1 MIRARFYIKKS
12 DCGNDYR
19 PVKWPIKY
27 PYWCSGESDDSFIL
41 VAYAEDEDSIKE
53 LWPEAYDIN
62 VLEKDT
68 EVKFTLR
75 FPKPKWYELQEERL
89 EEYDKLYG
97 KFVWVTDMCLK
108 DGKIRKV
115 KARIEDCGGLLLA
128 DTPGRYTPYQIGDCA
143 FESKEEALKHAE
155 EQRTNLI
162 KSLVDFCKSNNI
174 GTIIIGLNK
183 EWKNEI
189 NIGKRNNQHFVSIP
203 HSKLIDKIVY
213 KANLLGIEVITHE
226 ESYTSKIDHL
236 AFEPLK
242 KQESYLGRRK
252 KRGLFQS
259 SIGELINADINGA
272 IGIARKVIGDSFIG
286 KIIDSGF
293 VFNPVRINIL

>member
-1 MIRARFYIKKS
+1 MIRARFHIRKD
-12 DCGNDYR
+12 DCDNDYR

-27 PYWCSGESDDSFIL
+27 PYWCSAESSNSFVL

-68 EVKFTLR
+68 EIRFTLR
-75 FPKPKWYELQEERL
+75 FPKPEWYELQEERS
-89 EEYDKLYG
+89 EEYGKLYG

-155 EQRTNLI
+155 EQRTDLI
-162 KSLVDFCKSNNI
+162 KSL
-174 GTIIIGLNK
+174 
-183 EWKNEI
+183 
-189 NIGKRNNQHFVSIP
+189 
-203 HSKLIDKIVY
+203 KLQIHELE
-213 KANLLGIEVITHE
+213 NL
-226 ESYTSKIDHL
+226 K
-236 AFEPLK
+236 FE
-242 KQESYLGRRK
+242 Y
-252 KRGLFQS
+252 
-259 SIGELINADINGA
+259 D
-272 IGIARKVIGDSFIG
+272 D
-286 KIIDSGF
+286 
-293 VFNPVRINIL
+293 